1 MQIDV
6 VDAPEAGRYEARVDG
21 ELAGFAEY
29 RRRPDAVVITHT
41 EVVPAYEGK
50 GVGSVLA
57 RGALDDIR
65 AHGGQVVPACPFTA
79 AYIRRHPE
87 YLDLVAPR
95 ARAEFDAASG

>member
-6 VDAPEAGRYEARVDG
+6 VDAPDSSRYEARIGG

-41 EVVPAYEGK
+41 EVLPEFEGK
-50 GVGSVLA
+50 GVGGVLV

-65 AHGGQVVPACPFTA
+65 AAGGQVVPVCPFTA
-79 AYIRRHPE
+79 AYIRKHPE

-95 ARAEFDAASG
+95 ARDGA